1 MKPQNILINK
11 DGRAFVTD
19 VGAAKEFKDTLVA
32 KKRANM
38 TSHGG
43 TVKWMAPEMLQ
54 LYLTN
59 KEIPAFLSNLDVF
72 SLGLITLNAI
82 DKDGFT
88 KQKGLLNK
96 DEKVLEKYLQE
107 LEAKGVI
114 KDKEFFPILK
124 SMLSFNIDSRI
135 SIEKLYYWM
144 VILFFQ

>member
-1 MKPQNILINK
+1 MKTY
-11 DGRAFVTD
+11 V
-19 VGAAKEFKDTLVA
+19 
-32 KKRANM
+32 
-38 TSHGG
+38 G